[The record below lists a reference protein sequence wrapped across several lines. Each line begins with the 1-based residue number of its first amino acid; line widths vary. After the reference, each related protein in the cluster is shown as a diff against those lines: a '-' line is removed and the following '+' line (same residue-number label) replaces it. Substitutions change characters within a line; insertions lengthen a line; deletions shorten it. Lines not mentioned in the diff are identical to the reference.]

1 MSHSHIEPALIA
13 MEPALLRHS
22 PARVAR
28 AGVTF
33 HCHRVQLLLA
43 WTAAA
48 QEMIHQ
54 IRLLI
59 ASNAAAKDL
68 LSQADRCPHGSFFF
82 DVLQY
87 LRTDS
92 L

>member
-13 MEPALLRHS
+13 MEPAQLRLLCARA
-22 PARVAR
+22 ARVRVTIPCLQRRLLHAR
-28 AGVTF
+28 SAV
-33 HCHRVQLLLA
+33 V
-43 WTAAA
+43 
-48 QEMIHQ
+48 QEMIFQ
-54 IRLLI
+54 PLTWI
-59 ASNAAAKDL
+59 ASNAAAEGL

-87 LRTDS
+87 LRMDS